1 MVQNLKSHC
10 VQKRIEESKVYGVDN
25 GRLAGGKLRIA
36 SASFL
41 CCQSWEPEKVGL
53 GLEQGREGT

>member
-10 VQKRIEESKVYGVDN
+10 VQKRIEGSKVYGVNDD
-25 GRLAGGKLRIA
+25 RLVGGKLRIA

-41 CCQSWEPEKVGL
+41 CCRSWGPEKVGL
-53 GLEQGREGT
+53 GVEQGREGT